1 MSKLHPRKWPL
12 KIKWIWTESI
22 LEPCRKLIEIGCK
35 PHLGPDEISNIS
47 YTTMQFVCIPIC
59 HNFYGC
65 VKNTFDF
72 LGRINLIWQSKVEFT
87 VWIKWDW
94 VIQIKSNYEI
104 YEISELLWAHIH
116 VKKWVKKTYDQS
128 NIFTRYIQFS
138 PRHKSSNVD
147 AISLS
152 YIHLVIFNISD
163 DKYNNQTKHFCEIR
177 EQMLTK

>member
-47 YTTMQFVCIPIC
+47 YSSMQFVCITIC

-72 LGRINLIWQSKVEFT
+72 LGRINVICQSKVEFV
-87 VWIKWDW
+87 VWTKWDW
-94 VIQIKSNYEI
+94 FIQIKLNYI
-104 YEISELLWAHIH
+104 STKLIVWDLWNIWASLSPHSRQEIS
-116 VKKWVKKTYDQS
+116 KKNLRS
-128 NIFTRYIQFS
+128 I
-138 PRHKSSNVD
+138 
-147 AISLS
+147 
-152 YIHLVIFNISD
+152 
-163 DKYNNQTKHFCEIR
+163 KHFYEVHSVFTPIQIIKCRRNFSFVHTSCDI
-177 EQMLTK
+177 QYLGW